1 MTSWQSDSCDLWKN
15 LSKISRARGYA
26 YPPSPYWCTKM
37 RGERQVQDKDY
48 SKTELMAFN
57 TQTLKFDKQKQ
68 WSLNCK
74 KIIYPHT
81 LIVL

>member
-1 MTSWQSDSCDLWKN
+1 MTSWQSESCDLWKN

-48 SKTELMAFN
+48 SKTEFMALILKHLNLTNRN
-57 TQTLKFDKQKQ
+57 TDL
-68 WSLNCK
+68 
-74 KIIYPHT
+74 
-81 LIVL
+81 